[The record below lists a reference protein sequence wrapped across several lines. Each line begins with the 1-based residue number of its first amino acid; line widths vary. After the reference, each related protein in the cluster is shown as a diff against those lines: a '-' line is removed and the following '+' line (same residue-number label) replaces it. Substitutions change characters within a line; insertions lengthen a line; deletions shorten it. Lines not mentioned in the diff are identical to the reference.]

1 MMWKTDPT
9 LPFLGLSAAIV
20 LATGS
25 TATAAGDAKSLEN
38 TPQVKAY
45 RAQVKAIQAG
55 DYEAYKK
62 TMTKASAAGMDQQM
76 KDMGMDKKKGME
88 MMKALL
94 PTDLKFTDLKVDKNK
109 ATLMATGMMDKEVNK
124 GTIEME
130 QEDGQWKIVKQ
141 SWTNAK

>member
-1 MMWKTDPT
+1 MRTATRWILT
-9 LPFLGLSAAIV
+9 LGLV
-20 LATGS
+20 LALP
-25 TATAAGDAKSLEN
+25 AAARAAGSGKSFED
-38 TPQVKAY
+38 TPQAKAY

-55 DYEAYKK
+55 DYDAYRK
-62 TMTKASAAGMDQQM
+62 TMTKASLAQMDQQT
-76 KDMGMDKKKGME
+76 KEMGMDKKKVME

-94 PTDLKFTDLKVDKNK
+94 PTDLKVTDVKVDKNK

-130 QEDGQWKIVKQ
+130 QEDGQWKVGKQ